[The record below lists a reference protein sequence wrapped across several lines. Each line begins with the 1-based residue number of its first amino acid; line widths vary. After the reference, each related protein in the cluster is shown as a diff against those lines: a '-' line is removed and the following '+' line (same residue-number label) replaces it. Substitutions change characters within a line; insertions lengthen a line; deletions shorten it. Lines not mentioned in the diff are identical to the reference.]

1 MVDLSLAVSSKQG
14 KKQRY
19 EFMRESIISGFK
31 YLKESKKKKINN
43 WICQTNKI
51 INTQVRVAELHY
63 KSI

>member
-31 YLKESKKKKINN
+31 YLKESKKKKSTIGYVK
-43 WICQTNKI
+43 QTK
-51 INTQVRVAELHY
+51 
-63 KSI
+63 